1 MEGSGI
7 LTGMVLLPGIFS
19 HEVFKQFILLST
31 GILLFVHSVC
41 QKTCNNHAYELCLKC
56 LWNNQLPYIGLN
68 LQYTMFM
75 VSYIYQQ
82 KLWYMDDMILQVH
95 FGFLWWLSSC
105 LPQRIVSSGQCI
117 WMAYSLERREM
128 EVPTASVSCIEYE
141 ENAVELCP
149 WYL

>member
-41 QKTCNNHAYELCLKC
+41 HKTCYNHAYELFLKC

-82 KLWYMDDMILQVH
+82 KL
-95 FGFLWWLSSC
+95 
-105 LPQRIVSSGQCI
+105 
-117 WMAYSLERREM
+117 
-128 EVPTASVSCIEYE
+128 
-141 ENAVELCP
+141 
-149 WYL
+149 